1 MLLTLAEFWRFLT
14 NNLAMGANL
23 ASAGANL
30 TEAVDIRSEGFVAR
44 AIEDNITEFK
54 DKGDDKQFAVL
65 MAKRAADKAARA
77 KAIADALSASS

>member
-14 NNLAMGANL
+14 NNFAMWAN
-23 ASAGANL
+23 AAAAGANM
-30 TEAVDIRSEGFVAR
+30 TEGMEIRSEGFVAR

-54 DKGDDKQFAVL
+54 DKGDDKQFASL

-77 KAIADALSASS
+77 KQIADALSTS